1 MKKSVQLAVRF
12 DSALVKEIEAERRRL
27 SKESNGVRVTLSDA
41 IRYLVR
47 GGLSKPKKP
56 VLRRLAHPV

>member
-56 VLRRLAHPV
+56 KGVE

>member
-47 GGLSKPKKP
+47 AGLSKPKKP
-56 VLRRLAHPV
+56 KGVE